1 MPTKTDS
8 NNPLTKRAGNDTK
21 AIIIAL
27 AVMFCALG
35 SDLFVKS
42 LAFHNVVGYVV
53 HPNNIPQH
61 DAVNLVPKILSLK
74 LVANRGAVF
83 GIGQGK
89 RWMFIMLGLVAIVVI
104 VTTFLRSAANRRWMH
119 IALALILAG
128 ALGNL
133 YDRVMFGSVRDMFW
147 LFPGV
152 KLPFGWHWP
161 RGNDEL
167 YPWVFNVADMALLF
181 GLGIILIVLWRDD
194 RKSDKKKELEDVKE

>member
-1 MPTKTDS
+1 MPTETDS
-8 NNPLTKRAGNDTK
+8 NKPLPKRAGNDMK

-27 AVMFCALG
+27 VVMFCALG
-35 SDLFVKS
+35 SDLFVKN
-42 LAFHNVVGYVV
+42 LAFHNVAGYVV
-53 HPNNIPQH
+53 NPNDIPHH
-61 DAVNLVPKILSLK
+61 DAVNLIPSILSLK

-83 GIGQGK
+83 GIGQGQ
-89 RWMFIMLGLVAIVVI
+89 RWMFIILGIIAIVVI
-104 VTTFLRSAANRRWMH
+104 VTTFLKSAAHRRWMH
-119 IALALILAG
+119 IALAMILAG

-133 YDRVMFGSVRDMFW
+133 YDRVMIGAVRDMLW

-167 YPWVFNVADMALLF
+167 YPWVFNIADMALLF

-194 RKSDKKKELEDVKE
+194 SKSAKKKALDVEG

>member
-1 MPTKTDS
+1 MPTETDS
-8 NNPLTKRAGNDTK
+8 NNPLPKRAGNDKK

-27 AVMFCALG
+27 VVMFCALG

-42 LAFHNVVGYVV
+42 LAFHNVAGYVV
-53 HPNNIPQH
+53 HPNNIPDH
-61 DAVNLVPKILSLK
+61 DAVSLVPKVLSLK

-83 GIGQGK
+83 GIGQGQ
-89 RWMFIMLGLVAIVVI
+89 RWMFIILGIIAIVVI
-104 VTTFLRSAANRRWMH
+104 VTTFLKSAAHRRWMH
-119 IALALILAG
+119 IALAMILAG

-133 YDRVMFGSVRDMFW
+133 YDRVMFGSVRDMLW

-167 YPWVFNVADMALLF
+167 YPWVFNIADMALLF
-181 GLGIILIVLWRDD
+181 GLGVILILLYRDD
-194 RKSDKKKELEDVKE
+194 RNKSDKKKVQGIEG